1 MATLVVDGGS
11 GEGEGSGIVLSG
23 VQKLSLETGAARG
36 QTRCPSP
43 FIGPAGGVSSAP
55 SCP

>member
-1 MATLVVDGGS
+1 VATLVVDGGS